1 MVALYRSDYLTLYGW
16 IQSTCIR
23 FCHLGHGAATSA
35 CINLF
40 GSITIL
46 RDVNKYCSTY
56 TQTRSGCHLGKRAI
70 IIRKSL
76 VASI

>member
-1 MVALYRSDYLTLYGW
+1 MVVLYRTLYIGRYSRLV
-16 IQSTCIR
+16 Q
-23 FCHLGHGAATSA
+23 FCHLGHRAATLP
-35 CINLF
+35 CINLFGF

-46 RDVNKYCSTY
+46 RDVNKYCSTI
-56 TQTRSGCHLGKRAI
+56 QARSGCHLGKRAI